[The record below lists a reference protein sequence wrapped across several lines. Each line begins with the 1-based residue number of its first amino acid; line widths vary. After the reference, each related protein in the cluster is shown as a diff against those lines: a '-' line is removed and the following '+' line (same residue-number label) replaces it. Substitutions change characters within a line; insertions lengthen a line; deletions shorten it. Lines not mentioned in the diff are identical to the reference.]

1 MLERPPSREV
11 SVRSISALSKEWDQ
25 LASIRHQELQDGS
38 DVSFSEVLV
47 PELLKQIRPA
57 KPRSILDFGC
67 GTGVLTEILAS
78 QHDNVV
84 GVDPSSKSIQIA
96 QGSPQRKAQYHL
108 ESIESYAQQNRSAR
122 FDAIVG
128 NMTIMDVPD
137 LRSALTAC
145 HQLCRDGGLVCLTLT
160 HPNFWP
166 TYWEYDSEE
175 WFDYGREIFI
185 EAEFKITKHHSGLYT
200 THVHR
205 PLSMYIATAAKCGLS
220 LLELTEPLPSKST
233 ESLYGIKWKFPRFLI
248 LTFVRRSEQSDS
260 LQTTP
265 LW

>member
-1 MLERPPSREV
+1 MLERQPPREV
-11 SVRSISALSKEWDQ
+11 SVRSISTLSKEWDQ
-25 LASIRHQELQDGS
+25 LAAIRHQELQDGN
-38 DVSFSEVLV
+38 DLSFSEVLV

-67 GTGVLTEILAS
+67 GTGVLTEILAC

-96 QGSPQRKAQYHL
+96 QSNPQHKARYYP
-108 ESIESYAQQNRSAR
+108 ESIESYAQQNRSVY
-122 FDAIVG
+122 FDAVVG

-145 HQLCRDGGLVCLTLT
+145 HQLCREDGLVCLTLT

-166 TYWEYDSEE
+166 TYWGYDNEE

-185 EAEFKITKHHSGLYT
+185 EAEFRITKHSTGLYT

-205 PLSMYIATAAKCGLS
+205 PLSMYITTAANCGLF
-220 LLELTEPLPSKST
+220 LLGLTEPLPSKST
-233 ESLYGIKWKFPRFLI
+233 ESLYGTEWKFPRFLI
-248 LTFVRRSEQSDS
+248 LTFVRRTEQ
-260 LQTTP
+260 LNNPQATP
-265 LW
+265 IW